1 MRTIVVASTN
11 QLWANAQKNGTYTQ
25 PMVGGS
31 PDDGEYIHANTP
43 EQIIP
48 MLNRHYTDYDD
59 MLILLVDLDKVTS
72 EVKFEAS
79 SGPTPGLFPHIY
91 GPLNIDAVYET
102 LIPSKDAS
110 GNFMDSNELLALAP

>member
-1 MRTIVVASTN
+1 MRTIAVASTN

-25 PMVGGS
+25 PMAGAS

-48 MLNRHYTDYDD
+48 MLNRHYTDYDNI
-59 MLILLVDLDKVTS
+59 LILLVDLDKVIS

-102 LIPSKDAS
+102 LAPMKDEL
-110 GNFMDSNELLALAP
+110 GNFMESAELRTLVS

>member
-11 QLWANAQKNGTYTQ
+11 QLWSDGQKNGKYIQ
-25 PMVGGS
+25 SMVGAS
-31 PDDGEYIHANTP
+31 QDDGGYIHANTP

-48 MLNRHYTDYDD
+48 MLNRHYTDYVDI
-59 MLILLVDLDKVTS
+59 LLLLVDLDKVSS

-102 LIPSKDAS
+102 LVPSKDAS
-110 GNFMDSNELLALAP
+110 GNFMDSDLLLTLAS

>member
-1 MRTIVVASTN
+1 
-11 QLWANAQKNGTYTQ
+11 
-25 PMVGGS
+25 MVGPSLVGN
-31 PDDGEYIHANTP
+31 EYIHANTP

-48 MLNRHYTDYDD
+48 MLNRHYTDCEDI
-59 MLILLVDLDKVTS
+59 LLLLVDLDKVSS

-102 LIPSKDAS
+102 LAPTKDVL
-110 GNFMDSNELLALAP
+110 GNFMESNQLSILAS